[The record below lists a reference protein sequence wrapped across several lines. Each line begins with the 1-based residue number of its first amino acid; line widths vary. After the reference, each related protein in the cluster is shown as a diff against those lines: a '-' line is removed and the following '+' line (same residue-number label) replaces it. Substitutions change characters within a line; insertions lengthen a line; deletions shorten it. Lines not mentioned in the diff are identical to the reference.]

1 MSVLGSAGSDAGAG
15 SPGLG
20 WCPRTRPSPALG
32 RCSPLILRWDLRLV
46 KVPGSTAGLIM
57 RASFTSPGIR
67 RFTAVSVREHRHLVC
82 HPFFNGVLH
91 VCIHNRIPLP
101 KAHKGNNTTTKR
113 ELKALKQQ
121 RDVIYELELNST
133 DHRGNTLEVST
144 VVQQINATAQLMDHL
159 QKTILLAKT
168 QCSLKNPKLQTRIP

>member
-1 MSVLGSAGSDAGAG
+1 M
-15 SPGLG
+15 
-20 WCPRTRPSPALG
+20 
-32 RCSPLILRWDLRLV
+32 
-46 KVPGSTAGLIM
+46 
-57 RASFTSPGIR
+57 
-67 RFTAVSVREHRHLVC
+67 
-82 HPFFNGVLH
+82 
-91 VCIHNRIPLP
+91 CIHNRIPLP

-121 RDVIYELELNST
+121 RDVIYDLELNST

-168 QCSLKNPKLQTRIP
+168 QCSLKNPRLQTRIP